1 MPCTRNGLNNQMS
14 DSQLITL
21 QINDEGHDVRVRVEQ
36 TLLEVL
42 RDQLYL
48 TGTKLGCNQGVC
60 GACTVLR
67 DGVPTRS
74 CLTLA
79 IDSTE
84 FAITTIEGIVAADEL
99 LPIQQ
104 AFIDAAA
111 PQCGFCMSGMVLVAK
126 ALLDTNPHPT
136 RDEIREALSGNL
148 CRCTGYTK
156 IIEAIELVGGNNA

>member
-1 MPCTRNGLNNQMS
+1 MS
-14 DSQLITL
+14 KPQSITL
-21 QINDEGHDVRVRVEQ
+21 HINDEDHDVRVQTQQ
-36 TLLEVL
+36 TLLSVL

-67 DGVPTRS
+67 DGVPTRA

-79 IDSTE
+79 VDSTT
-84 FAITTIEGIVAADEL
+84 FAITTIEGIVPADDL

-126 ALLDTNPHPT
+126 SLLESNPHPT
-136 RDEIREALSGNL
+136 REEIREALSGNL

-156 IIEAIELVGGNNA
+156 IIEAIELMSTRSA